1 MVECGWMVRNVYIS
15 NMMKM
20 GKILEDKK
28 GPKIEINYLR
38 WWSKIIA

>member
-1 MVECGWMVRNVYIS
+1 MVKCGWMVKYVYIS

-28 GPKIEINYLR
+28 VPK
-38 WWSKIIA
+38 

>member
-1 MVECGWMVRNVYIS
+1 MEHYGRVWLDGKVLKYVYIS

-28 GPKIEINYLR
+28 VPK
-38 WWSKIIA
+38 